1 MNHLAHVFL
10 APDSPEAR
18 VGSILGD
25 FTRGVDLST
34 LPDPVK
40 QGVRHHRAVDSFT
53 DQHPDVLASK
63 QVFSRQRRRFAGVAL
78 DILYD
83 HFLLKHWDRFSEIEQ
98 EAFIRGIYNE
108 LQQKEHLM
116 PEKMARVTR
125 MMVWNDW
132 FGAYQDLENIGKAL
146 DRVAGRIRFRNDF
159 AGMIT
164 EIRANQEELE
174 QKFLSFFR
182 DLQVFAGGIE

>member
-1 MNHLAHVFL
+1 
-10 APDSPEAR
+10 
-18 VGSILGD
+18 
-25 FTRGVDLST
+25 
-34 LPDPVK
+34 
-40 QGVRHHRAVDSFT
+40 
-53 DQHPDVLASK
+53 
-63 QVFSRQRRRFAGVAL
+63 
-78 DILYD
+78 
-83 HFLLKHWDRFSEIEQ
+83 
-98 EAFIRGIYNE
+98 
-108 LQQKEHLM
+108 M

-159 AGMIT
+159 AGIIT

-174 QKFLSFFR
+174 HNFLSFFP

>member
-63 QVFSRQRRRFAGVAL
+63 QVFSRQRRRFAGVARL
-78 DILYD
+78 PKPRSALNCESAASISARRVFCFCSALVAKFRL
-83 HFLLKHWDRFSEIEQ
+83 HLLVKKKHSSRLPTCSHPT
-98 EAFIRGIYNE
+98 A
-108 LQQKEHLM
+108 
-116 PEKMARVTR
+116 
-125 MMVWNDW
+125 
-132 FGAYQDLENIGKAL
+132 
-146 DRVAGRIRFRNDF
+146 
-159 AGMIT
+159 
-164 EIRANQEELE
+164 
-174 QKFLSFFR
+174 
-182 DLQVFAGGIE
+182 